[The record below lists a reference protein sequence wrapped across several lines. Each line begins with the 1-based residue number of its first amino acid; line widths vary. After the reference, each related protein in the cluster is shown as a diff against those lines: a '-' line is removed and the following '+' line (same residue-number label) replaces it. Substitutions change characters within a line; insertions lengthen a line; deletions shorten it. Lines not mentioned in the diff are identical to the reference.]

1 MNYKIS
7 QWIRWNSLSFVKEA
21 NFKWPKWINFF
32 FSNSKKGNTNN
43 KKSSI
48 GGSSD
53 EKPTKIRWRR
63 IFYAFLTI
71 GAISTIAYFVFG
83 FNQPKYIEAKGFYVS
98 KNGSGSSNEPKI
110 VIVDNDA
117 GYYVID
123 PKKTNFYSLRSNVE
137 AFDVFHVQTYD
148 LIRNQKIEFKVKL
161 HESGDTIRF
170 NIGGNDIE
178 RIRSKKTS
186 SGTSGSDTY
195 EYNYKYNEG
204 NSLSENS
211 TYKKEANIGNDLLKP
226 VFSYFSQAS
235 FNTKTYVPFNFGNFI
250 IGLLPIILFT
260 SLFIFGMRA
269 SMKAQAG
276 QDGIFG
282 VGKTTAKKIKTNVN
296 FKDVAGIEEEK
307 QELIEIVDYLKN
319 PQKYASMGARAP
331 KGLIL
336 YGPPGT
342 GKTLLAKA
350 VSGEANVP
358 FFEASGSSFDDMFVG
373 VGAKRVR
380 NLFAQAKKNAPCI
393 IFIDEIDAV
402 AGKRGSRNVVGGGG
416 GYADQTINQLLSE
429 MDGFNT
435 AKGIVVMAATNRLDS
450 LDDAIL
456 RPGRFDRQIQINLPD
471 IRERTEILK
480 IHAQNKNISSRVALE
495 DVARR
500 TPGFS
505 GAQLENVLNEAT
517 ILAVRHNKNVISTEE
532 VDEAIDRVMAG
543 PAKKSRS
550 ATEQDLKITAYHEAG
565 HALVGLYVD
574 GGELVE
580 KITIIPRG
588 KAAGYTLYAPSKQE
602 SMMRTKKELLSSV
615 TTALAGRAAEELIFG
630 IDNITTGAVNDFYK
644 ATNIVRSMVTQLG
657 MSKLGLTQFH
667 PSEGQVNPYIKPYSD
682 LTSKLIDQEINDI
695 LEIQYDQAKQ
705 IILDHRDELDLLA
718 ECLLLLEV
726 IVKQQIDYIHK
737 NKKLPPEALEA
748 KAKLQKTNKS

>member
-1 MNYKIS
+1 M
-7 QWIRWNSLSFVKEA
+7 
-21 NFKWPKWINFF
+21 
-32 FSNSKKGNTNN
+32 
-43 KKSSI
+43 
-48 GGSSD
+48 
-53 EKPTKIRWRR
+53 
-63 IFYAFLTI
+63 
-71 GAISTIAYFVFG
+71 
-83 FNQPKYIEAKGFYVS
+83 
-98 KNGSGSSNEPKI
+98 
-110 VIVDNDA
+110 IVDHDG

-137 AFDVFHVQTYD
+137 AFNVFHVQTYD

-161 HESGDTIRF
+161 HESGGTIRF

-178 RIRSKKTS
+178 RIRNKQN
-186 SGTSGSDTY
+186 GSGSSATY
-195 EYNYKYNEG
+195 TYSYKYVE
-204 NSLSENS
+204 
-211 TYKKEANIGNDLLKP
+211 GNDLTADSTYQKASTPDDNCLKP
-226 VFSYFSQAS
+226 VFSYLSQAS
-235 FNTKTYVPFNFGNFI
+235 FNTKTYVPFNIGNFI

-269 SMKAQAG
+269 SIKAQAG
-276 QDGIFG
+276 QEGIFG
-282 VGKTTAKKIKTNVN
+282 VGKTNAKKIKTNIN

-416 GYADQTINQLLSE
+416 GGYADQTINQLLSE

-517 ILAVRHNKNVISTEE
+517 ILAVRHNKNVISIEE

-565 HALVGLYVD
+565 HALVGLYAD

-602 SMMRTKKELLSSV
+602 SMMRTKKELLASV

-630 IDNITTGAVNDFYK
+630 TDNITTGAVNDFYK

-667 PSEGQVNPYIKPYSD
+667 PSEGQVNPYVKPYSD

-695 LEIQYDQAKQ
+695 LKTQYDQAKQ
-705 IILDHRDELDLLA
+705 IILDHRDELDLLS

-737 NKKLPPEALEA
+737 NKKLPPEALAA
-748 KAKLQKTNKS
+748 KAKLQKTDKS